1 MNHWLILLGHE
12 KPPPATHGRKV
23 RPLDEVQ
30 KSRPLGEVQKSRT
43 NGRPPHRARLIHP
56 DGSIQEFASMAELAR
71 YIDIN
76 PTTAGYMAMDGLPD
90 AKGRRTEWIGEPPE
104 NKGAIR
110 PVKVIHA
117 NGRTHTYPS
126 AADAAKSTGIRLI
139 TLFAKISQG
148 SRDAK
153 GRRYQYAD

>member
-1 MNHWLILLGHE
+1 MNHWLILLGHQ
-12 KPPPATHGRKV
+12 PAPITHGRKV
-23 RPLDEVQ
+23 RPLDKVQ
-30 KSRPLGEVQKSRT
+30 KSRPT
-43 NGRPPHRARLIHP
+43 GRPPHRARLIHP

-71 YIDIN
+71 YIGIN
-76 PTTAGYMAMDGLPD
+76 PTTAGYMALDGLPD
-90 AKGRRTEWIGEPPE
+90 EQGRRIEWVGEPPE
-104 NKGAIR
+104 SKRINR
-110 PVKVIHA
+110 PVKVMYP

-139 TLFAKISQG
+139 TLFTKISQG

>member
-1 MNHWLILLGHE
+1 MNHWLILLGHQ
-12 KPPPATHGRKV
+12 PAPIGSRGRKV

-30 KSRPLGEVQKSRT
+30 KSRPT
-43 NGRPPHRARLIHP
+43 GRPPHRARLINP
-56 DGSIQEFASMAELAR
+56 DGSVREFASMAELAR
-71 YIDIN
+71 YIGIN

-90 AKGRRTEWIGEPPE
+90 EQGRRIEWVGEPPE
-104 NKGAIR
+104 SKRINR
-110 PVKVIHA
+110 PVKVMYP

-139 TLFAKISQG
+139 TLFTKISQG

>member
-12 KPPPATHGRKV
+12 KPPPATHGRKI
-23 RPLDEVQ
+23 RPLD
-30 KSRPLGEVQKSRT
+30 EVQKSRT
-43 NGRPPHRARLIHP
+43 NGRPHRARLVHP

-71 YIDIN
+71 YIGIN

-90 AKGRRTEWIGEPPE
+90 KKGRRTEWIGEPPE
-104 NKGAIR
+104 NNSAVR
-110 PVKVIHA
+110 PVKVTHA

-139 TLFAKISQG
+139 TLFAKISRG

>member
-1 MNHWLILLGHE
+1 MNHWLILLGHQ
-12 KPPPATHGRKV
+12 PAPISSRGRKV

-30 KSRPLGEVQKSRT
+30 KSRPT
-43 NGRPPHRARLIHP
+43 GRPPHQARLIHP

-71 YIDIN
+71 YIGIN

-104 NKGAIR
+104 NNSAIR

-139 TLFAKISQG
+139 TLFTKISQG

>member
-1 MNHWLILLGHE
+1 MNHWLILFGHE
-12 KPPPATHGRKV
+12 PPPPITHGRKV

-30 KSRPLGEVQKSRT
+30 KSRPT
-43 NGRPPHRARLIHP
+43 GRPPHRARLIHP
-56 DGSIQEFASMAELAR
+56 DGSIREFASMAELAR
-71 YIDIN
+71 YIGIN

-104 NKGAIR
+104 NNSAIR

-139 TLFAKISQG
+139 TLFTKISKG
-148 SRDAK
+148 SRDIK